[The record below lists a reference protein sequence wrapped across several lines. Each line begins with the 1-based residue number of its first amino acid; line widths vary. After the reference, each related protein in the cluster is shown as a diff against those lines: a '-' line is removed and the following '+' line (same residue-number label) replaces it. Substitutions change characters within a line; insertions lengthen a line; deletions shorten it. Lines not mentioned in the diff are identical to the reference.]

1 MRLVLVGAL
10 KSFND
15 LREGDVRTLYMTE
28 QVASLIVDGYLKL
41 LFDPALEHP
50 LVDRSDLPPG
60 SDQEE
65 SGSGPADGEGTA
77 TGG

>member
-15 LREGDVRTLYMTE
+15 FREGDVRSLYMTE
-28 QVASLIVDGYLKL
+28 QVASLIVDGYLRL
-41 LFDPALEHP
+41 LFDPALEYP
-50 LVDRSDLPPG
+50 RGERADLPSG

-65 SGSGPADGEGTA
+65 S
-77 TGG
+77 